1 MSDEQQQGWIGIDV
15 SKQWL
20 ECACAGAPAQAQR
33 YRNEAAGIDALLA
46 WLRAAPVGLVVLEAT
61 GGYETAVATA
71 LAGAAVPVAVVNPK
85 QVRDFARAKGIL
97 AKTDR
102 IDAQVLAEFARLIRP
117 AVRALPDE
125 QQREFTEL
133 VDRRAQLVAM
143 RAQERARLAS
153 VLPVARKS
161 VAEHI
166 RWLDARIADLEI
178 ELTHRLR
185 TSAAW
190 QVKVDLLRAVPGVGQ
205 VTLFTLLARLPELG
219 QLDRRGIAALVGLAP
234 MAADSGQHRG
244 QRFVQGG
251 RAEVRAVLYMATL
264 AAIRHNPPIQAMFA
278 RLTAAGKPFKV
289 ALTACMRKLLTIL
302 NAMVKSNQPWDPS
315 LHTPA

>member
-1 MSDEQQQGWIGIDV
+1 MRAMSDEQQQGWIGIDV

-20 ECACAGAPAQAQR
+20 ECAGAGAPAQAQR

-85 QVRDFARAKGIL
+85 QVREFARAKGIL

-161 VAEHI
+161 VAPS
-166 RWLDARIADLEI
+166 
-178 ELTHRLR
+178 
-185 TSAAW
+185 TSAGSTHA
-190 QVKVDLLRAVPGVGQ
+190 
-205 VTLFTLLARLPELG
+205 
-219 QLDRRGIAALVGLAP
+219 
-234 MAADSGQHRG
+234 S
-244 QRFVQGG
+244 
-251 RAEVRAVLYMATL
+251 
-264 AAIRHNPPIQAMFA
+264 PIW
-278 RLTAAGKPFKV
+278 R
-289 ALTACMRKLLTIL
+289 
-302 NAMVKSNQPWDPS
+302 SS
-315 LHTPA
+315 